1 MNRSAE
7 EKRRHSSAI
16 KPFSYYKCMIPDY
29 FAQVP
34 LHWHGEFEINYILCG
49 CGEFICG
56 DERFITHEGDIL
68 IVPPNMLHAIYP
80 HGEDSQR
87 YDTIVFSPALLGSS
101 EDDRCAAECIRPLVN
116 GNFGINCRISSSH
129 QYYCEIKTTVENI
142 FSCAK
147 GDTSQL
153 DMLLRSELLRLFW
166 LLGNGGDIYRRQ
178 QADASRGELLRPVLQ
193 YISDNYCEELSIEH
207 LAAVAHLS
215 KSYFMGVF
223 KRSAGV
229 SAIEYINQLRI
240 KEACEMLRTS
250 EKTIAETAYECGF
263 RNLSNFNK
271 QFRRI
276 VGCAPNEYKKLNG

>member
-34 LHWHGEFEINYILCG
+34 LHWHGEFEMSYILSG

-56 DERFITHEGDIL
+56 DERFITNEGDII

-80 HGEDSQR
+80 HSEYSQR
-87 YDTIVFSPALLGSS
+87 YDTIVFSPALLGGS

-129 QYYCEIKTTVENI
+129 QYYSEIKTTVENI

-147 GDTSQL
+147 GDTPQL

-166 LLGNGGDIYRRQ
+166 LLGNSGDIYRRQ
-178 QADASRGELLRPVLQ
+178 QADASRSELLRPVLQ
-193 YISDNYCEELSIEH
+193 FISDNFREELSIEQ
-207 LAAVAHLS
+207 LAAMAHLS

-229 SAIEYINQLRI
+229 SAVEYINQLRI
-240 KEACEMLRTS
+240 KEACEMLRSS

-276 VGCAPNEYKKLNG
+276 VGCAPNEYRKLNA